1 MYVCMYKET
10 KLTVFTANGG
20 VNLFHRLCQLQKGT
34 SSIQQQCIICSLSPS
49 SPIYPEKQNK
59 KESEYTTTHV
69 KIVPQKLNHIKAQ
82 HTKDQ
87 FNKYPCPIYSY

>member
-1 MYVCMYKET
+1 MYVCMYKEA

-49 SPIYPEKQNK
+49 SPIYPGK
-59 KESEYTTTHV
+59 KKSEYTTT
-69 KIVPQKLNHIKAQ
+69 
-82 HTKDQ
+82 
-87 FNKYPCPIYSY
+87 PC